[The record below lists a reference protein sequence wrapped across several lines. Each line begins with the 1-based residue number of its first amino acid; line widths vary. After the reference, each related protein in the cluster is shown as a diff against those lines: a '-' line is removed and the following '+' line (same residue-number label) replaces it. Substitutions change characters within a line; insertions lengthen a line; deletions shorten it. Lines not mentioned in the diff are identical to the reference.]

1 MDDEG
6 NPWLLRTRE
15 ALKEARKIEAN
26 LATIWLDIANAYG
39 SIPHKPIIFALQ
51 RYGIPPNW
59 ITITNES
66 TASPLLTHHQVVGT
80 DMKEGFLQA
89 TLCQLFYF

>member
-26 LATIWLDIANAYG
+26 LATIWLDVANAYG

-51 RYGIPPNW
+51 R
-59 ITITNES
+59 
-66 TASPLLTHHQVVGT
+66 
-80 DMKEGFLQA
+80 
-89 TLCQLFYF
+89 